1 MWKHLVARLSPCFRS
16 TFTVPAASSSSALRL
31 KGINYGANIWVNGKL
46 LASGVG
52 TKGTYRYVD
61 VPLYGIAQV
70 LTWFPNRSCS
80 GLACFAP
87 KRKHTRIVC
96 GLQLDGIAML
106 HLCSHVPVLDLS

>member
-1 MWKHLVARLSPCFRS
+1 M
-16 TFTVPAASSSSALRL
+16 PAASSSSALRF
-31 KGINYGANIWVNGKL
+31 KGITYGANIWINGKL

-52 TKGTYRYVD
+52 TKGAYRYVD

-70 LTWFPNRSCS
+70 LTWFPNSSCTTRS
-80 GLACFAP
+80 GLACFVP

-106 HLCSHVPVLDLS
+106 HLCSHVLDLS